1 MRTDPVASATRL
13 PSAFTTSEFPTAI
26 VRPAELVAC
35 CISWRKS
42 LPGRKSQAC
51 STVV

>member
-1 MRTDPVASATRL
+1 MAT
-13 PSAFTTSEFPTAI
+13 
-26 VRPAELVAC
+26 VRWALLVAC
-35 CISWRKS
+35 CIWCRKS